1 MPLLQKCK
9 RWLTIIRICSTRFR
23 ECLIVPSPC
32 KKQLRLYA
40 CQPSTAVVCT
50 WLKILWESKEKATMV
65 DIFFSFLVFLVLL
78 WTSSNI
84 AYKSAQKTILIRV
97 SPTSSLCVMKGRS
110 PRLLLRDLTTS
121 VWLAPYLRGG
131 RSSSRNCVET
141 RYRFISVNCRVIVP
155 WWWWQ
160 CGPWQVAP
168 HWTKSSGLSWTILSF
183 KTKATNNL
191 LQQEIFSKVDSVSNR
206 VQEEAT
212 KRFVGV
218 FETSENRD
226 MQWWWPKYLMCSW
239 VSGGWAHGCRRR
251 EDAAP
256 GCWGRTLLE
265 MVRRLRSS
273 SIYTTISCS
282 YPTGGDSR
290 PPAGCVVWPCHKLQ
304 REEQRPT
311 VQYSGIRTSIH

>member
-1 MPLLQKCK
+1 M
-9 RWLTIIRICSTRFR
+9 
-23 ECLIVPSPC
+23 
-32 KKQLRLYA
+32 
-40 CQPSTAVVCT
+40 
-50 WLKILWESKEKATMV
+50 
-65 DIFFSFLVFLVLL
+65 
-78 WTSSNI
+78 
-84 AYKSAQKTILIRV
+84 

-168 HWTKSSGLSWTILSF
+168 HWTKSSDLFWPILSF

-191 LQQEIFSKVDSVSNR
+191 LQQEIFSKLDSVSNR
-206 VQEEAT
+206 VQEEVT
-212 KRFVGV
+212 KRFVWGL
-218 FETSENRD
+218 ETSEKCNDGDQGIWCVPERVEGED
-226 MQWWWPKYLMCSW
+226 MAAGVERMQHQD
-239 VSGGWAHGCRRR
+239 VEAAHS
-251 EDAAP
+251 
-256 GCWGRTLLE
+256 LE
-265 MVRRLRSS
+265 GSEVRRLRSS

-290 PPAGCVVWPCHKLQ
+290 PPVRCVVWPCHKLQ